1 MARAVAFDWGDKRTG
16 VAYTDELKMIASPL
30 ETVDTKTIIPFVKK
44 LTEEWKIDTFVVGVP
59 DTLFGKPTDS
69 SAGIQSF
76 IQELQKDFPNIQ
88 IATVDESF
96 SSREAMQAMVQG
108 GMKKSK
114 RREKGQLDAVSAT
127 IILQRFLASKV

>member
-1 MARAVAFDWGDKRTG
+1 MARAVAFDWGGKRTG

-30 ETVDTKTIIPFVKK
+30 ETVDTKTLFSYVKS
-44 LTEEWKIDTFVVGVP
+44 LTEKWKIDTFVVGVP
-59 DTLFGKPTDS
+59 DALFGNATDS
-69 SAGIQSF
+69 SAGIQQF
-76 IQELQKDFPNIQ
+76 IQKLQETHPSVQ

-114 RREKGQLDAVSAT
+114 RREKGQLDAVAAT
-127 IILQRFLASKV
+127 IILQRYLESMA